1 MSEYVFYIGYVAA
14 ACTSMSFL
22 PQAIKVIKTNDTESL
37 SIGMYSVFTFGVLCW
52 LLYGVVLMDWPMI
65 IANVITFTLAG
76 IILALKVKHTFF
88 AKKITE
94 TP

>member
-1 MSEYVFYIGYVAA
+1 MSDYVFYIGYVTA

-88 AKKITE
+88 TKKITK

>member
-1 MSEYVFYIGYVAA
+1 MSEYFLYIGYLAA

-52 LLYGVVLMDWPMI
+52 LLYGLLLTDWPMI

-76 IILALKVKHTFF
+76 IILVLKIKHTYM
-88 AKKITE
+88 KKN
-94 TP
+94 P

>member
-1 MSEYVFYIGYVAA
+1 MSDYVFYIGYVAA
-14 ACTSMSFL
+14 AFTSMSFL

-88 AKKITE
+88 TKKITK

>member
-1 MSEYVFYIGYVAA
+1 MSESMLYIGYVAA

-52 LLYGVVLMDWPMI
+52 LIYGVVLMDWPMI

-76 IILALKVKHTFF
+76 IILARKVKHTFF
-88 AKKITE
+88 EKKS
-94 TP
+94 P

>member
-1 MSEYVFYIGYVAA
+1 MSESLYFIGYIAA

-52 LLYGVVLMDWPMI
+52 LIYGVVLVDWPMI
-65 IANVITFTLAG
+65 IANIITFTLAG

-88 AKKITE
+88 KKKS
-94 TP
+94 P

>member
-1 MSEYVFYIGYVAA
+1 MSESLYFIGYIAA

-52 LLYGVVLMDWPMI
+52 LIYGIVLVDWPMI
-65 IANVITFTLAG
+65 IANIITFTLAG

-88 AKKITE
+88 EKKS
-94 TP
+94 P